1 VKPKVASKLIG
12 AASRLVV
19 LRGGSYRGSY
29 RVLCRGVASWSRRMS
44 ESSEPEPS
52 DSESSFL
59 SSHDPAR
66 GTSTVILRVG
76 LPEFELSWRG
86 WTGGYVPFLLGLV
99 PVGRLGTENSCP
111 RTEMLRSEAPSFG
124 LLVREDIETLSEA
137 FFGWPLLV
145 ELKLVLLALASA
157 RVVRDVDASETP
169 WVDACE
175 RVRDESETDDDDP
188 AG

>member
-1 VKPKVASKLIG
+1 
-12 AASRLVV
+12 
-19 LRGGSYRGSY
+19 
-29 RVLCRGVASWSRRMS
+29 
-44 ESSEPEPS
+44 
-52 DSESSFL
+52 
-59 SSHDPAR
+59 
-66 GTSTVILRVG
+66 
-76 LPEFELSWRG
+76 
-86 WTGGYVPFLLGLV
+86 
-99 PVGRLGTENSCP
+99 
-111 RTEMLRSEAPSFG
+111 MLRSEAPSFG